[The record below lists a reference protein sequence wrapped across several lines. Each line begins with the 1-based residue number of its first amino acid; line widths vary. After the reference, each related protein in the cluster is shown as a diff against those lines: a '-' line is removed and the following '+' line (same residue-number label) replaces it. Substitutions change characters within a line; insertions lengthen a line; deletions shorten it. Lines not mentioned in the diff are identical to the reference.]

1 MYTREETGY
10 HDVAQGSLDITVLLP
25 RPPLSSEI
33 RGMCHNQ
40 LHLDVLSGGIS
51 MGLSSFN

>member
-10 HDVAQGSLDITVLLP
+10 HDVAQGSPDIIVLLP

-33 RGMCHNQ
+33 RGMCYNQ
-40 LHLDVLSGGIS
+40 LHLDILSGGKSI
-51 MGLSSFN
+51 GLSSIN